1 MLFAPLAGWGAD
13 SDGDHM
19 FTHGGFMSMYGK
31 NHYNIVI
38 TLQLK

>member
-1 MLFAPLAGWGAD
+1 MVFIFQFVNVVYYIHPWLIHVSVWQ
-13 SDGDHM
+13 
-19 FTHGGFMSMYGK
+19 